1 MKPIFPVPP
10 ENRTGILKKAVW
22 IAAAVFV
29 LVFLV
34 RITVL
39 RPPEEIPPRTLYPAQ
54 AFSFFSIQLDSDS
67 PGISDLKVLIKKE
80 AMGPNTGALKKI
92 LFRLM
97 FSSALPKQV
106 IGVATMADETGE
118 PDFVFIL
125 RMGRIIRFIKAFST
139 VFDRALFEGLPCEK
153 VKTESG
159 IVYKRTLGNNE
170 EMRPSAY
177 TILGNSIIAA
187 TSASALESCFGNFT
201 GEKNRT
207 SDRVDLGTLFLS
219 CPMEEDAFFF
229 ANNNSEDLTEIF
241 GAVQEKY
248 SFAAFPAIDAVSMI
262 LGFARILPGHIQ
274 GTIMFYCSD
283 SAQIRSVKSDVKFI
297 YGAMRR
303 KLKPSDVELKGDILI
318 EGKAVVFTFDVP
330 DYTDAIMKKF
340 HIEEGD
346 AE

>member
-1 MKPIFPVPP
+1 MKPLFPVPP
-10 ENRTGILKKAVW
+10 EKRTEILQKAVW
-22 IAAAVFV
+22 IAAALFV
-29 LVFLV
+29 LVFIV

-39 RPPEEIPPRTLYPAQ
+39 RPPEEIPPRQLFTSQ
-54 AFSFFSIQLDSDS
+54 SFSFFSIQLDSDS
-67 PGISDLKVLIKKE
+67 PGISDLKEQIKRE
-80 AMGPNTGALKKI
+80 AMGPETGVFKRI

-106 IGVATMADETGE
+106 ISVATMSDETGE
-118 PDFVFIL
+118 PDFIFIL

-139 VFDRALFEGLPCEK
+139 VFDRVIFEDSPREK

-159 IVYKRTLGNNE
+159 IVYKRALGNTE

-187 TSASALESCFGNFT
+187 TSASALESCIGNSAD
-201 GEKNRT
+201 EKRET
-207 SDRVDLGTLFLS
+207 PDRVDLGTLFLS
-219 CPMEEDAFFF
+219 SSIEEDAFFF
-229 ANNNSEDLTEIF
+229 ADNNSGDLTDIF
-241 GAVQEKY
+241 GAIQEKY
-248 SFAAFPAIDAVSMI
+248 AFAAFPTIDAVSMI
-262 LGFARILPGHIQ
+262 VGYARLLPGQIQ

-303 KLKPSDVELKGDILI
+303 KLKPSDVELKGDVLI

-330 DYTDAIMKKF
+330 NYTEALMKKF
-340 HIEEGD
+340 TPEEGD